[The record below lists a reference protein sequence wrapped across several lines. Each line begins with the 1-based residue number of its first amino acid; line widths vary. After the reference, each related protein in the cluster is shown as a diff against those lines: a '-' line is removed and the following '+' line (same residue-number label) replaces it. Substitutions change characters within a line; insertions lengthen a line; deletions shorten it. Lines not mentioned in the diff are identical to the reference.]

1 MAKTNR
7 LAKLKKLEKQLRNL
21 LDRCEDD
28 KAVAGI
34 ARQYRETLRDID
46 EIEGSQ
52 DNDEVAGIL
61 QKRADNGAAGA
72 VR

>member
-1 MAKTNR
+1 M
-7 LAKLKKLEKQLRNL
+7 KKLEKQLRNL
-21 LDRCEDD
+21 LDKCEDD

-34 ARQYRETLRDID
+34 ARQYRETLKDIE
-46 EIEGSQ
+46 EIEGSEE
-52 DNDEVAGIL
+52 DDEIATIL